1 VFFMILVSTAVV
13 LSALVADSYLKREGL
28 DGPEFYV
35 LALLSASGAMIM
47 AEANDLMV
55 IFLGLE
61 ILSLS
66 LYVMAGFHR
75 RRRESGEAAMKY
87 FVLGAFSSA
96 IFLYGIALVYGA
108 TGSTRIDEIAKFL
121 AQIDVTKG
129 VLYAGIGLIIVGLGF
144 KVAAVPFHT
153 WTPDVYEGAPT
164 PATGFMAAVAK
175 AAGFAGLIRILI
187 SAFPTL
193 AVDWRP
199 IIWVLAVLTLL
210 TGSIL
215 AIMQTNVKRMLAY
228 SSISHAGYV
237 LVGVQAASVN
247 GVAGALFYLLCY
259 MFMVIGAF
267 AVVSLVGGRG
277 EAHND
282 LASFRGLSTRRPALA
297 WLLTI
302 FLLAQAG
309 VPFTSGF
316 LAKFYVVSA
325 AVDRGQYALAVV
337 AMIAA
342 AIAAFFYLRLA
353 LLMYGSPADAVA
365 LGSAMGT
372 SSSGSP
378 ESRSSGGVAVATAAP
393 EVETS
398 RIAIPVGIGIALIL
412 CAIFTVGVG
421 LAPAPVI
428 DLAKKATLLF

>member
-1 VFFMILVSTAVV
+1 
-13 LSALVADSYLKREGL
+13 
-28 DGPEFYV
+28 
-35 LALLSASGAMIM
+35 
-47 AEANDLMV
+47 
-55 IFLGLE
+55 
-61 ILSLS
+61 
-66 LYVMAGFHR
+66 
-75 RRRESGEAAMKY
+75 
-87 FVLGAFSSA
+87 
-96 IFLYGIALVYGA
+96 
-108 TGSTRIDEIAKFL
+108 
-121 AQIDVTKG
+121 
-129 VLYAGIGLIIVGLGF
+129 
-144 KVAAVPFHT
+144 
-153 WTPDVYEGAPT
+153 
-164 PATGFMAAVAK
+164 
-175 AAGFAGLIRILI
+175 
-187 SAFPTL
+187 
-193 AVDWRP
+193 
-199 IIWVLAVLTLL
+199 
-210 TGSIL
+210 
-215 AIMQTNVKRMLAY
+215 MQTNVKRMLAY
-228 SSISHAGYV
+228 SSVSHAGYV

-277 EAHND
+277 EAHNN

-398 RIAIPVGIGIALIL
+398 RIAIPVGIGIALVL